1 MTHGSLFSGIGG
13 FDLAAEFMGWEN
25 VFHCEINP
33 FCRKIL
39 NYYWPNAKSY
49 ENIQTTDFTIYR
61 NRISVLTGGFPCQ
74 PYSSA
79 GKRMGKADT
88 RHLWPNML
96 RAIDE
101 IKPRYVVGEN
111 VRGLTNWSNGLVF
124 DEVCSE
130 MENIGYQVAPYLIPA
145 CATNAPHRR
154 ERIWFIA
161 YANNNGQKRRNSK
174 NEINANKGKFNAFND
189 IVKNDDNVTNTN
201 NTRSKKAQF
210 KENERKKKNIKFNQF
225 CDGQNY
231 WRKFPTV
238 NPICTGNDGLSK
250 KLDGITFHKWREE
263 TLKGCGNAI
272 VPQVAIKIFE
282 AIQKFENLNQ
292 TNNI

>member
-13 FDLAAEFMGWEN
+13 FDLAAEYMGWEN

-39 NYYWPNAKSY
+39 KYYWPNAKSY

-61 NRISVLTGGFPCQ
+61 DRIQILTGGFPCQ

-79 GKRMGKADT
+79 GKRLGKADT

-96 RAIDE
+96 RAINE

-111 VRGLTNWSNGLVF
+111 VRGLTNWSNGMVF
-124 DEVCSE
+124 NEVCAE
-130 MENIGYQVAPYLIPA
+130 MEDIGYQVAPYLIPA

-161 YANNNGQKRRNSK
+161 YANNK
-174 NEINANKGKFNAFND
+174 
-189 IVKNDDNVTNTN
+189 
-201 NTRSKKAQF
+201 
-210 KENERKKKNIKFNQF
+210 NERKKTNDRKWKNKKQKSNNGHNLRDNIGSIIEKREIAKFKKYKY
-225 CDGQNY
+225 NY
-231 WRKFPTV
+231 WEKFPTV